1 MKIDKET
8 WDLIQKHLGYNDEE
22 MKIFKENPRNEA
34 VISKTSEL
42 IDKTIIF
49 EVIKSEG
56 CNSQHKVGD
65 KFYFDGKGNLMTK
78 LCPKRICVHALG
90 PLSALVFT
98 ANELIYAG
106 ADPNEMR
113 FPEVS
118 CPDVGLECG
127 GWGQIVMKL
136 RVEDRKR

>member
-1 MKIDKET
+1 MKIDQET

-34 VISKTSEL
+34 VLLKTSEL
-42 IDKTIIF
+42 ISKTIII
-49 EVIKSEG
+49 EIIKSEG
-56 CNSQHKVGD
+56 CNSQHQVGD
-65 KFYFDGKGNLMTK
+65 KFYFDGRGNLLTN
-78 LCPKRICVHALG
+78 LSPKRICIHALG
-90 PLSALVFT
+90 PLSALIFT

-106 ADPNEMR
+106 ADPNEMK

-136 RVEDRKR
+136 KVEDRQK

>member
-1 MKIDKET
+1 MKINQET

-22 MKIFKENPRNEA
+22 MKIFKENPRNET
-34 VISKTSEL
+34 VMSKAPGL
-42 IDKTIIF
+42 MNKTIVF
-49 EVIKSEG
+49 EVIESHG
-56 CNSQHKVGD
+56 CNSQHQVGD
-65 KFYFDGKGNLMTK
+65 KFYFDGRGNLLTK
-78 LCPKRICVHALG
+78 LSPKRICIHALG
-90 PLSALVFT
+90 PLSALIFT

-127 GWGQIVMKL
+127 GWGQIVMKVK
-136 RVEDRKR
+136 VEDR